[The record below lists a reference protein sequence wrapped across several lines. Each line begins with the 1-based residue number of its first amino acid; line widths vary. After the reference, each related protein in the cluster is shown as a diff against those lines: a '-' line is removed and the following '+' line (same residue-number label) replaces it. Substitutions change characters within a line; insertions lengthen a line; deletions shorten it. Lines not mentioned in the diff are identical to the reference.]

1 MQYMIIEKSSKY
13 DLQDEVQL
21 YIKHGWVPQGG
32 VTVSIGGVTSFHE
45 AWAQAM
51 VKNNA

>member
-1 MQYMIIEKSSKY
+1 MMQYMIIEKSSSYK
-13 DLQDEVQL
+13 LLVEVRD
-21 YIKHGWVPQGG
+21 YIEQGWVPQGG
-32 VTVSIGGVTSFHE
+32 VTVSITSFHE